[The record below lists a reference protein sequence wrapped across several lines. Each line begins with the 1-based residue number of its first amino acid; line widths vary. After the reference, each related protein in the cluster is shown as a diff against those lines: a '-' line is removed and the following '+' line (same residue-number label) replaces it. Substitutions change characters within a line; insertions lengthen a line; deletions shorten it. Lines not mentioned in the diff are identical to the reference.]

1 MKSSTKVV
9 AALSA
14 IVLSLGMI
22 TACSNAADSGS
33 SSSSESPS
41 SASSSDAG
49 SADAGSSD
57 AGSSDA
63 ATDSSAP
70 ADSGSAASIGLLLP
84 DNVTERYAS
93 ADKPYFEER
102 VSQLCAGCSV
112 LYANAD
118 GDAAKQ
124 QQQAESMLT
133 QGVKVLVL
141 DPFDG
146 EAAAAI
152 VAQAKQQNVPV
163 ISYDRLINSADIS
176 YYISFDNEKVGE
188 LQATALVQRM
198 KDLGLPADAGIL
210 MVNGS
215 PTDNNASQFKKGAH
229 SVIDGSGL
237 TVLAEYDTPGWE
249 PPKAQD
255 WVSGQVTKFGDKI
268 QGVYDA
274 NDDTAGGA
282 IAALK
287 AGGITPLPPVT
298 GQDAALSGI
307 QRILAGDQYM
317 TVYKAF
323 KPEAYKAAELAVS
336 LANGESPKADA
347 QVKTAG
353 GASIP
358 SFLLVPVAVTAENIK
373 DTVIAD
379 GLYTVDQVCT
389 AAYKDACAKYGIK

>member
-1 MKSSTKVV
+1 VKVV

-22 TACSNAADSGS
+22 SACSNAADSGS
-33 SSSSESPS
+33 ASSSE
-41 SASSSDAG
+41 SSSDAG
-49 SADAGSSD
+49 SADASG
-57 AGSSDA
+57 SDA
-63 ATDSSAP
+63 ATDSGA
-70 ADSGSAASIGLLLP
+70 AASIGLLLP
-84 DNVTERYAS
+84 DSVTERYAS

-102 VSQLCAGCSV
+102 VSQLCADCTV

-198 KDLGLPADAGIL
+198 KDLGLPEDAGIL

-229 SVIDGSGL
+229 SVIDASGL

-255 WVSGQVTKFGDKI
+255 WVNGQVTKFGDQIK
-268 QGVYDA
+268 GVYDA

-287 AGGITPLPPVT
+287 AGGIDPLPPVT

-336 LANGESPKADA
+336 LAGGESPKADA
-347 QVKTAG
+347 QVQTAG

-389 AAYKDACAKYGIK
+389 AAYQDACAKYGIN